1 MHACTRN
8 AGRGASAFH
17 ATERYGTPTAK
28 KESGRRAARVPPSR
42 IARVRVDEST
52 WATFKAAIGDRSVAE
67 VLGRYVEAE
76 AARAQRRR
84 MNEGNVT
91 QRELVD
97 ALEQA
102 RVLTESLERM
112 TSTRGT
118 SGAAHLG
125 A

>member
-1 MHACTRN
+1 M
-8 AGRGASAFH
+8 
-17 ATERYGTPTAK
+17 
-28 KESGRRAARVPPSR
+28 GRRQRRRNQADAPARVPPSR